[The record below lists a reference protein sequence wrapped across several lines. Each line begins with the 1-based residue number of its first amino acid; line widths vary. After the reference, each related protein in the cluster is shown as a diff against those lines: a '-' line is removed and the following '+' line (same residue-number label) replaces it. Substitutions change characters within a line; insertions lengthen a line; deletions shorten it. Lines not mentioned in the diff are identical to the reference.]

1 MRNEYSQE
9 IIDKVI
15 DNYVNKHMGRLA
27 SGREF
32 GLSDRAVK
40 KILKDA
46 GIRLRTH
53 REATILR
60 NKKLKKYDNNSNYF
74 STESPNMAYIMGFI
88 AADGTIRKNSNS
100 IKITVSRRDRELLE
114 KIKEEVGIEVEVKDF
129 TTNQGYDCSTLEWT
143 DQKHKEDLAKYSIVP
158 EKTFV
163 LRPPTKLKREYWI
176 DYIRGYFDGDG
187 SINNIKNSN
196 GRGNGSIRWQVCSAT
211 KELIDWIVDFFNEEY
226 GIPKVNV
233 QTRIRNHEKPLY
245 IVQYSS
251 RASRMIYK
259 VLYSESSLYL
269 ARKKEI
275 FDNLMT
281 LIEPMK

>member
-1 MRNEYSQE
+1 
-9 IIDKVI
+9 
-15 DNYVNKHMGRLA
+15 MGRLA

-60 NKKLKKYDNNSNYF
+60 NKKAKKYDNNSNYF

-88 AADGTIRKNSNS
+88 AADGTIRKRENS
-100 IKITVSRRDRELLE
+100 IKITVSRRDREILE
-114 KIKEEVGIEVEVKDF
+114 KIKEEVGIEVEVKDY
-129 TTNQGYDCSTLEWT
+129 TTSQGYDCSTLVWT

-158 EKTFV
+158 EKTFI
-163 LRPPTKLKREYWI
+163 LRPPTNLKREYWI

-187 SINNIKNSN
+187 SIGNIKSTN

-211 KELIDWIVDFFNEEY
+211 KELIEWIVDFFNEEY

-281 LIEPMK
+281 LIKPMK

>member
-1 MRNEYSQE
+1 MRNKYGQE
-9 IIDKVI
+9 VVDKVI

-40 KILKDA
+40 KILKGA
-46 GIRLRTH
+46 GIRLRTQ

-60 NKKLKKYDNNSNYF
+60 NKRLKKYDNNSNYF

-88 AADGTIRKNSNS
+88 AADGTIRKDSNS
-100 IKITVSRRDRELLE
+100 IKITVSRRDRELLV
-114 KIKEEVGIEVEVKDF
+114 KIKEEVGIEVEVKDY
-129 TTNQGYDCSTLEWT
+129 TTNQGYNCSTLVWT

-158 EKTFV
+158 EKTFI
-163 LRPPTKLKREYWI
+163 LQPPTNLKREYWI

-187 SINNIKNSN
+187 SINNIKSTN

-211 KELIDWIVDFFNEEY
+211 KELIEWIVDFFNEEY

-233 QTRIRNHEKPLY
+233 QMQVRNHEKPLY

-281 LIEPMK
+281 LIKPMK

>member
-1 MRNEYSQE
+1 
-9 IIDKVI
+9 
-15 DNYVNKHMGRLA
+15 MGRLA

-40 KILKDA
+40 KILKGA
-46 GIRLRTH
+46 GIRLRTQ

-60 NKKLKKYDNNSNYF
+60 NKRLKKYDNNSNYF

-88 AADGTIRKNSNS
+88 AADGTIRKDSNS
-100 IKITVSRRDRELLE
+100 IKITVSRRDRELLV
-114 KIKEEVGIEVEVKDF
+114 KIKEEVGIEVEVKDY
-129 TTNQGYDCSTLEWT
+129 TTNQGYNCSTLVWT

-158 EKTFV
+158 EKTFI
-163 LRPPTKLKREYWI
+163 LQPPTNLKREYWI

-187 SINNIKNSN
+187 SINNIKSTN

-211 KELIDWIVDFFNEEY
+211 KELIEWIVDFFNEEY

-233 QTRIRNHEKPLY
+233 QMQVRNHEKPLY

-281 LIEPMK
+281 LIKPMK

>member
-1 MRNEYSQE
+1 MRNKHSQE
-9 IIDKVI
+9 VVDKVI

-32 GLSDRAVK
+32 GLSDGAVK
-40 KILKDA
+40 KILKGA
-46 GIRLRTH
+46 GIHLRTQK
-53 REATILR
+53 ESVV
-60 NKKLKKYDNNSNYF
+60 LKNENSRKYNNNSNYF
-74 STESPNMAYIMGFI
+74 SIESPNMAYIMGFI
-88 AADGTIRKNSNS
+88 AADGTVRKDDNS
-100 IKITVSRRDRELLE
+100 IKITLSAQDRELLV
-114 KIKEEVGIEVEVKDF
+114 KIKEEVGIEVEVKDY
-129 TTNQGYDCSTLEWT
+129 TTSQGYDCSTLVWT
-143 DQKHKEDLAKYSIVP
+143 DKKHKEDLAKYSIVP
-158 EKTFV
+158 AKTFI
-163 LRPPTKLKREYWI
+163 LQPPTNLKREYWI

-187 SINNIKNSN
+187 SVNNIKSTN
-196 GRGNGSIRWQVCSAT
+196 GRGNGSIRWQLCSAT
-211 KELIDWIVDFFNEEY
+211 KELVDWIVDFLNEEY
-226 GIPKVNV
+226 GVPKVNV
-233 QTRIRNHEKPLY
+233 QTRVRNHEKPLY

>member
-1 MRNEYSQE
+1 
-9 IIDKVI
+9 
-15 DNYVNKHMGRLA
+15 MGRLA

-40 KILKDA
+40 KILKGA

-53 REATILR
+53 REAVILR
-60 NKKLKKYDNNSNYF
+60 NKKSKKYDNNSNYF

-158 EKTFV
+158 EKTFI
-163 LRPPTKLKREYWI
+163 LRPPTNLKREYWI

-187 SINNIKNSN
+187 SIGNKKNSN
-196 GRGNGSIRWQVCSAT
+196 GRGNGSIRWQVCSAM
-211 KELIDWIVDFFNEEY
+211 KELLDWIVDFLNEEY

-233 QTRIRNHEKPLY
+233 QTRVRNHEKPLY

>member
-53 REATILR
+53 REAIILR
-60 NKKLKKYDNNSNYF
+60 NKRLKKYDNNSNYF

-88 AADGTIRKNSNS
+88 AADGTIRKRENS

-114 KIKEEVGIEVEVKDF
+114 KIKEEVGIEVEVKDY
-129 TTNQGYDCSTLEWT
+129 TTSQGYDCSTLVWT

-158 EKTFV
+158 EKTFI
-163 LRPPTKLKREYWI
+163 LRPPTNLKREYWI

-233 QTRIRNHEKPLY
+233 QTRIRNHEKLLY